1 MKKPLK
7 ITLISLGSLFGL
19 VLLTVIIACWF
30 VVTPARLTA
39 IVNKQAPNFI
49 NCDFNIEKADLTLFK
64 SFPKIGLKIS
74 DVVLVNPMVGSPSD
88 TLAYID
94 ECVVS
99 VDVKKFLNENQIVID
114 ECRLDGGYV
123 SLFID
128 ENGNSNLDIF
138 PPSEPDTIEEN
149 SELTYAIDL
158 VMLKLNNVDI
168 CYNDF
173 SVGMIADINGLNMA
187 AKGKLKDELIAGN
200 MNLSMNEIVYQQKS
214 DSMSMAVKLNNLKAE
229 GVAEM
234 FGDDVKADIKASSSV
249 LFYES
254 DGQIAEYNA
263 LTFKFKGLV
272 NDFDNVSG
280 NVELAVDDLSF
291 AMDDETL
298 LKDADIR
305 FISPLNA
312 TLSTMNV
319 EFDKSQLALND
330 IIVDFVGDAAM
341 PDDNIVV
348 DLSVKTNTL
357 IIEKL
362 IELIPASMR
371 EELLAGIDVKGE
383 LQFSADLKGV
393 YNENSMP
400 EVVAEIF
407 YDKGMLAM
415 PEMLPYPITN
425 LKTSI
430 KAELD
435 LNDKSDIYIN
445 SFKAN
450 MSNSSL
456 DFSGTIKDVMNKM
469 YCNINLKANAD
480 LDELQSFIPEGI
492 EAYGKVKLDVNANVN
507 NQQLTTMNFMNA
519 KVNGN
524 MQWENM
530 NVVYYD
536 TININ
541 ADKLNIDLILPNA
554 ASEDLTN
561 SLAAVEISGANFDAK
576 VSDMIVANL
585 KDYKIDAQIS
595 NILDEKEPMSV
606 FADYSFARIDAAMD
620 DMNFFTNN
628 PKGTLAMFMKENND
642 ASYIAVYSS
651 DSLAFGMGE
660 EMSFMTE
667 KMDFNVSADYV
678 DDQENLILQW
688 NPHAGIQLN
697 NAVLAMSDLPLP
709 VYIPSID
716 FNYDTT
722 GIDINNSSIVLG
734 NTDFEM
740 QGKFVNVDE
749 FFRKEALLKGNLDFI
764 SHYTDVNQIME
775 IFSGMGDTTMVVEEE
790 VVVTDTVV
798 EEQEPFMVPLGVDI
812 TLNTKIEKAIA
823 GDMNISNVGG
833 GLTVKDGIL
842 VLNEMGFTSDA
853 ATMMLTAMYKS
864 PRRNHLYLGFD
875 FHLLEI
881 DIEEMLNIIPELDT
895 LVPMLSSFAGKA
907 EFHIAA
913 ETYLNSKYEVK
924 FSMLKGATAVHGKD
938 LVVLD
943 NKTFRKIAR
952 MLHFKDKDHNQIDEL
967 SAEITVFKNEIDV
980 YPTLITLDKYQAIV
994 GGRHNL
1000 DMTFDY
1006 NFGISNPWPFRRLG
1020 INAIG
1025 NLDDMKIRF
1034 VMKKNQKLDE
1044 PKGDEGDVHLM
1055 QETLRLKNMIYES
1068 LNANVT
1074 KKN

>member
-19 VLLTVIIACWF
+19 VLLTVIVACWF

-49 NCDFNIEKADLTLFK
+49 SCDFNMEKADLTLFK

-99 VDVKKFLNENQIVID
+99 VDIKKFLKENQIVID

-168 CYNDF
+168 SYNDF

-200 MNLSMNEIVYQQKS
+200 MNLSMNEIVYQQES

-234 FGDDVKADIKASSSV
+234 LGDDVKADIKASSSV

-263 LTFKFKGLV
+263 LSFKYKGLV

-280 NVELAVDDLSF
+280 NVEFAVDDLSF
-291 AMDDETL
+291 AMDGETL
-298 LKDADIR
+298 LKEADIR

-319 EFDKSQLALND
+319 EFGKSQLALND

-362 IELIPASMR
+362 IELVPDSMR

-383 LQFSADLKGV
+383 LQLSADVKGV
-393 YNENSMP
+393 YNEKSMP
-400 EVVAEIF
+400 EVNAEIF

-425 LKTSI
+425 LNTSI

-469 YCNINLKANAD
+469 YCDLHLKANAD
-480 LDELQSFIPEGI
+480 LDDLQSFIPEGI

-507 NQQLTTMNFMNA
+507 NQQLATMDFMNA

-530 NVVYYD
+530 NVVYCD
-536 TININ
+536 TVNIKS
-541 ADKLNIDLILPNA
+541 DKLNVDLVLPNA

-595 NILDEKEPMSV
+595 NILDENAPMGV
-606 FADYSFARIDAAMD
+606 YADYSFSRIDAAMD
-620 DMNFFTNN
+620 DMVFYTDN
-628 PKGTLAMFMKENND
+628 PKGSVVMVMEENSNN
-642 ASYIAVYSS
+642 ATYIAVYEG
-651 DSLAFGMGE
+651 DSLSFKMGDE
-660 EMSFMTE
+660 IDFVTE
-667 KMDFNVSADYV
+667 KLDFNVSAYY
-678 DDQENLILQW
+678 DDNQEDLLLQW
-688 NPHAGIQLN
+688 NPHAGIKLN
-697 NAVLAMSDLPLP
+697 KAVVAMKDFPMP
-709 VYIPSID
+709 VYIPSIY

-722 GIDINNSSIVLG
+722 GIQINNSSIVLG
-734 NTDFEM
+734 NSDFELE
-740 QGKFVNVDE
+740 GEFTNVDE
-749 FFRKEALLKGNLDFI
+749 FLKKEALLKGNLDFV

-798 EEQEPFMVPLGVDI
+798 EEQEPFMVPLGIDI
-812 TLNTKIEKAIA
+812 TLNTKIENATA
-823 GDMNISNVGG
+823 GEMNLTDIGG

-864 PRRNHLYLGFD
+864 SRRNHLYLGFD
-875 FHLLEI
+875 FHLLQI
-881 DIEEMLNIIPELDT
+881 DIAEMLNIIPELDT

-913 ETYLNSKYEVK
+913 ETYLNSQYEMKV
-924 FSMLKGATAVHGKD
+924 STLKGATAIHGKD

-967 SAEITVFKNEIDV
+967 SVEITAFKNEIDV

-994 GGRHNL
+994 GGRHNI
-1000 DMTFDY
+1000 DMNFDY
-1006 NFGISNPWPFRRLG
+1006 NFGIASPWPFRRLG
-1020 INAIG
+1020 INVIG
-1025 NLDDMKIRF
+1025 NPDDMKYKF
-1034 VMKKNQKLDE
+1034 VLRRNQKLNA
-1044 PKGDEGDVHLM
+1044 PKGDAEDVHVI

-1074 KKN
+1074 K